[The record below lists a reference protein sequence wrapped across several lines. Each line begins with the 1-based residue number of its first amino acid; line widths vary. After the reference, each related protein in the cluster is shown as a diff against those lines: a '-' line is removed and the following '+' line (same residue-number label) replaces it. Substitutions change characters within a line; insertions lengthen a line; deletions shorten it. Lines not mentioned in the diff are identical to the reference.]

1 MIFSKF
7 LTTDMQMSK
16 FGRLR
21 MNYDLYERVIQ
32 AKELANGYVKK
43 GNELKVKT
51 VIGYDQYNQ

>member
-43 GNELKVKT
+43 NNELKIKT
-51 VIGYDQYNQ
+51 VIGYDQRS

>member
-21 MNYDLYERVIQ
+21 MNYDLYEKVIQ
-32 AKELANGYVKK
+32 AKELADGYIKK
-43 GNELKVKT
+43 NNELKVKT
-51 VIGYDQYNQ
+51 VIGYDQRS

>member
-43 GNELKVKT
+43 NNELKIKT
-51 VIGYDQYNQ
+51 VIDYDKRS

>member
-21 MNYDLYERVIQ
+21 MNYDLYEKVIQ
-32 AKELANGYVKK
+32 AKELADGYIKK
-43 GNELKVKT
+43 NNELKIKT
-51 VIGYDQYNQ
+51 VIGYDQKS

>member
-21 MNYDLYERVIQ
+21 MNYDLYEKVIQ
-32 AKELANGYVKK
+32 AKELANGYIKK
-43 GNELKVKT
+43 TNELKVKT
-51 VIGYDQYNQ
+51 VIGYDQRS